1 MASITE
7 DRTTH
12 LFPIGSISATRGI
25 VDLIAEKR
33 VTQEYI
39 KSIVERHQ
47 SGDAGVTCDDTKEAN
62 CQALLD
68 GTRIISAYPI
78 DTNKPSKGF
87 GDNTIWIITEA
98 DRSHTTILLPEEY

>member
-12 LFPIGSISATRGI
+12 LFPIGSISVTRGI
-25 VDLIAEKR
+25 VDLIAEER
-33 VTQEYI
+33 VTLKYLGDI
-39 KSIVERHQ
+39 IERHQ

-68 GTRIISAYPI
+68 GTCIISAYPI

-87 GDNTIWIITEA
+87 GENTIWIITEA
-98 DRSHTTILLPEEY
+98 DRSYTTVLLPEEY